1 MIIHTGELVTLP
13 AGIDLSDC
21 PLPCEI
27 YSTETKLTL
36 SGADTNPGF
45 SLSFQQN
52 VEVKIESFS
61 QKHFCVCHTYR

>member
-27 YSTETKLTL
+27 YSTETKLISST
-36 SGADTNPGF
+36 SPEDETGF
-45 SLSFQQN
+45 AITFQQD
-52 VEVKIESFS
+52 VEVNLTK
-61 QKHFCVCHTYR
+61 